1 MTSGNAL
8 MGCCMGTLLDLE
20 SAFKYVLILLL
31 NKFFCFWLKCGNF
44 LTSAYWIIAFLSLF
58 ITNLRLPPFANKTY
72 NCLQYVPSGLYR
84 HLKPW
89 QSTDATM
96 WRDSW

>member
-31 NKFFCFWLKCGNF
+31 LM
-44 LTSAYWIIAFLSLF
+44 
-58 ITNLRLPPFANKTY
+58 TNSF
-72 NCLQYVPSGLYR
+72 VFGLNVE
-84 HLKPW
+84 
-89 QSTDATM
+89 TF
-96 WRDSW
+96 